1 MKNSINEL
9 IKCYRNRT
17 INIIATLYLLISL
30 IYLYFLSKLNK
41 ELMNLIYLGKND
53 FELIKFKNYIIITY
67 FFIAIGLIASS
78 IFLLVYIFKNSFK
91 DIKSGWDVIVSII
104 FIILVILMLLAI
116 IKFITIPI
124 FKIIL
129 SVAFVGG
136 VIIYGLSN

>member
-41 ELMNLIYLGKND
+41 ELMNLIYLVKND